1 MNSTSTPAVACPLT
15 LNAGSAADLMT
26 PNPLSIR
33 DEASV
38 GEAVA
43 FLLEK
48 AVSGAPV
55 IDVAGRPVGVVTQ
68 TDLLVH
74 EAEKGKYLSPYHD
87 AIDPGAAAAKHLR
100 DRVKSDKIDRTLV
113 RDVMTPIVFSVRQD
127 TSAGKVIED
136 LLGLKVHRLFVVD
149 ETGVLVGVVSA
160 LDVLRQLR
168 YRRVPEVG
176 S

>member
-1 MNSTSTPAVACPLT
+1 LLT
-15 LNAGSAADLMT
+15 LNAGSAEDLMT
-26 PNPLSIR
+26 ANPLSIC

-38 GEAVA
+38 RDAVA
-43 FLLEK
+43 FLVEK
-48 AVSGAPV
+48 GVSGAPV

-74 EAEKGKYLSPYHD
+74 EREKGKFPSPYHD
-87 AIDPGAAAAKHLR
+87 AIDAGATAAKHLR
-100 DRVKSDKIDRTLV
+100 ARSQTATLDHSLV
-113 RDVMTPIVFSVRQD
+113 RDIMTPIVFTVRAD
-127 TSAGKVIED
+127 APAGKVLED

-168 YRRVPEVG
+168 YRRVSEVG
-176 S
+176 P